1 MICVIVGEFGL
12 ESMFKVEIAETCCR
26 LMSRGGSDASLSRL
40 VVGVVLKAPS
50 AILMLELWIVFR
62 LFRVDILADA
72 YREDP

>member
-1 MICVIVGEFGL
+1 MLSSDV
-12 ESMFKVEIAETCCR
+12 KR
-26 LMSRGGSDASLSRL
+26 GSDASLIRL